1 MEKTGKSMLKDLTVI
16 EKFSVLHQYF
26 FNENVPL
33 LFCLLNFITIGW
45 VNSENLVWMVE
56 WHIVYVLQGYWHML
70 RFFGLEK
77 EIEWKELKG
86 ILINISSMSLVGI
99 NRMYKEGML
108 I

>member
-1 MEKTGKSMLKDLTVI
+1 
-16 EKFSVLHQYF
+16 
-26 FNENVPL
+26 
-33 LFCLLNFITIGW
+33 
-45 VNSENLVWMVE
+45 
-56 WHIVYVLQGYWHML
+56 ML